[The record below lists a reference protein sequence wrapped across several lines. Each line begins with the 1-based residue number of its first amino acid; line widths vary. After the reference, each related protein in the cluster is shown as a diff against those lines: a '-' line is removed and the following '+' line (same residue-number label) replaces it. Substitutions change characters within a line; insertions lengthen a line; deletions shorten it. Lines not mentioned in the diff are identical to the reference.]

1 LIQNL
6 ERKDESDIF
15 WKNKDDNSVTNSES
29 DVNNNENNLN
39 KDVLKTNVIGNENND
54 EVSSSMELSFNS
66 SSMDTIS
73 KKNFIP
79 KIDLIN
85 KNNDKNTSNSNNKNS
100 KNSPCIFLNDLE
112 EVNNQYI
119 KLLFNTI

>member
-1 LIQNL
+1 M
-6 ERKDESDIF
+6 
-15 WKNKDDNSVTNSES
+15 TNSES